1 MFVSKVENGRAS
13 LSSDQITAL
22 AEKLNVEA
30 RWLKKGTGPMTSKD
44 ATRDRRTIGERV
56 FSLRRERQLTQTEF
70 ARMLGV
76 SRNTISL
83 LERRKIRASQS
94 LINAVIEK
102 TGVSEGWLRTGE
114 EESRAEEIKEWLR
127 SNPGD
132 KEIIR
137 EWLSTGA

>member
-30 RWLKKGTGPMTSKD
+30 RWLKKGTGP
-44 ATRDRRTIGERV
+44 RDRRTIGERV